1 VEIVWFDT
9 IDSTQRYVIEG
20 LKNHTLVSPV
30 CVGATLQTHGIGSRG
45 NHWIGQEGNLFISL
59 ALKREALPHDLP
71 LESSSI
77 YFAMILK
84 ELLMELGSQIWL
96 KWPNDFYLEDQK
108 VGGVITAVVGKSLV
122 CGMGLNLQH
131 AVENFGVSDI
141 SMMPQ
146 TLTPLYLNRLE
157 KYPSWKQIFSKF
169 EIEFERSKSFST
181 HSIMNTMINL
191 QDAILLTDG
200 SLECNGQRIFS
211 LR

>member
-1 VEIVWFDT
+1 MEIVWFDT

-146 TLTPLYLNRLE
+146 TLTSLYLNRLE

-191 QDAILLTDG
+191 QDAILLPDG
-200 SLECNGQRIFS
+200 SLECNRQRIFS